1 MNDIIIDGISIN
13 ELKKTKAALQQGASK
28 FISDSISQ
36 VQEIVKERL
45 VTATNYGEAEAAAK
59 EALALLENAQLVSGV
74 SGVSFFLPYYE
85 EYGSYGDDDI
95 LSRMIDNIDRDIT
108 GAFYGASKGT
118 VAKLYSLL
126 EDMESTTRDW
136 HSSTC

>member
-74 SGVSFFLPYYE
+74 SGVSFFLPYCE
-85 EYGSYGDDDI
+85 EYGNCDDI
-95 LSRMIDNIDRDIT
+95 LLQMIENGDHEVV
-108 GAFYGASKGT
+108 GKYYGGT
-118 VAKLYSLL
+118 TLGKLHNLL
-126 EDMESTTRDW
+126 ESMGSTTRDW